1 MYKIDVK
8 ALHFVDF
15 ISKKVYDSNL
25 LCLLRGNKV
34 KNKTQYL
41 KFVLTYNLI
50 LLIPLLIINLSVLGM
65 LKKYQYNKVSDEVR
79 MTFDRQDDFLKNE
92 IFALK
97 NYADE
102 CKFNKI
108 YNDLYFDSPSIY
120 FDIEDNLKEQEMKSP
135 FIDRVYMYD
144 EKNGTVYS
152 SSGTFS
158 SELFF
163 NNILRTD
170 ILNLEKVRQMAG
182 HVLAFP
188 AKPQGDKNDGILF
201 AYAMRTWTKDG
212 EQIKYFLFPVRDRKL
227 RSYFEIPE
235 GERIYLLNDKEI
247 LYSTESEKESY
258 EDFVKNEKYEKD
270 FYVWKQQMNCGFQ
283 YVRMIPEKIITNSML
298 IYLKGYGMWVFCSFI
313 VGIVLAGG
321 FSKVRYENYVKLIRH
336 NEALKEER
344 DELKVESCLY
354 DLLRRKIYPED
365 ETWNKCLECNI
376 RIERKSRFFI
386 LVSDQILE
394 RKEDYE
400 WFVQQINQNDIT
412 DAYRI
417 DLVDGILIYLVCSD
431 SEKSKLEETIQNFLN
446 RDILMGISDVNAD
459 ISELKYFYQ
468 QAKERLFALN
478 KEENCSQYPER
489 EVSSLK
495 TAVDNSDV
503 KRAGLLLDEL
513 LDVIEAVD
521 DIMSSVILWEVSEI
535 FKVDREQL
543 LRLQKD
549 NRDDLK
555 AFSIGFLKEMKKKVE
570 TLKKRETEKNS
581 GYKKRDIM
589 DVLNYIYENYL
600 DDNFSVKSMASHF
613 QTSVSN
619 ISHFFKKNMEV
630 TISQYVEQIKLER
643 AKEMLKTSDKKV
655 SEIAEILRYA
665 NSTAFIE
672 MFKKYEGVTPGAYR
686 ESSDKE
692 K

>member
-1 MYKIDVK
+1 M
-8 ALHFVDF
+8 
-15 ISKKVYDSNL
+15 
-25 LCLLRGNKV
+25 

-158 SELFF
+158 QELFF

-283 YVRMIPEKIITNSML
+283 YVRMIPKKIITNSMW

-321 FSKVRYENYVKLIRH
+321 FSKVRYENYMKLLRS
-336 NEALKEER
+336 NEALKEEC

-354 DLLRRKIYPED
+354 DLLRRKIYPGD

-386 LVSDQILE
+386 LVSDEILE

-431 SEKSKLEETIQNFLN
+431 SEKSKLEESIQNFLN
-446 RDILMGISDVNAD
+446 RDIPMGISDVNTD

-478 KEENCSQYPER
+478 EEENCSQYPER

-513 LDVIEAVD
+513 LDVIEVVD
-521 DIMSSVILWEVSEI
+521 DTMSSVILWEVSEI

-549 NRDDLK
+549 NRDNLK

-643 AKEMLKTSDKKV
+643 AKEMLRTSDKKV

-672 MFKKYEGVTPGAYR
+672 MFKKYEGVTPGVYR

>member
-1 MYKIDVK
+1 MIN
-8 ALHFVDF
+8 
-15 ISKKVYDSNL
+15 S

-158 SELFF
+158 PELFF

-283 YVRMIPEKIITNSML
+283 YVRMIPKKIITNSMW

-321 FSKVRYENYVKLIRH
+321 FSKVRYENYMKLLRS
-336 NEALKEER
+336 NEALKEEC

-386 LVSDQILE
+386 LVSDEILE

-431 SEKSKLEETIQNFLN
+431 SEKSKLEESIQNFLN
-446 RDILMGISDVNAD
+446 RDIPMGISDVNTD

-513 LDVIEAVD
+513 LDVIEVVD
-521 DIMSSVILWEVSEI
+521 DTMSSVILWEVSEI

-549 NRDDLK
+549 NRDNLK

-643 AKEMLKTSDKKV
+643 AKEMLRTSDKKV

-672 MFKKYEGVTPGAYR
+672 MFKKYEGVTPGVYR

>member
-1 MYKIDVK
+1 MIK
-8 ALHFVDF
+8 
-15 ISKKVYDSNL
+15 L

-283 YVRMIPEKIITNSML
+283 YVRMIPKKIITNSMW

-321 FSKVRYENYVKLIRH
+321 FSKVRYENYMKLLRS
-336 NEALKEER
+336 NEALKEEC

-354 DLLRRKIYPED
+354 DLLRRKIYPKD

-386 LVSDQILE
+386 LVSDEILE

-431 SEKSKLEETIQNFLN
+431 SEKSKLEESIQNFLN
-446 RDILMGISDVNAD
+446 RDIPMGISDVNTD

-513 LDVIEAVD
+513 LDVIEVVD
-521 DIMSSVILWEVSEI
+521 DTMSSVILWEVSEI

-549 NRDDLK
+549 NRDNLK

-643 AKEMLKTSDKKV
+643 AKEMLRTSDKKV

-672 MFKKYEGVTPGAYR
+672 MFKKYEGVTPGVYR

>member
-1 MYKIDVK
+1 MI
-8 ALHFVDF
+8 
-15 ISKKVYDSNL
+15 NL

-158 SELFF
+158 PELFF

-283 YVRMIPEKIITNSML
+283 YVRMIPKKIITNSMW

-321 FSKVRYENYVKLIRH
+321 FSKVRYENYMKLLRY
-336 NEALKEER
+336 NEALKEEC

-376 RIERKSRFFI
+376 RIERKFRFFI

-431 SEKSKLEETIQNFLN
+431 SEKSNLEESIQNFLN
-446 RDILMGISDVNAD
+446 RDIPMGISDVNTD

-513 LDVIEAVD
+513 LDVIEVVD
-521 DIMSSVILWEVSEI
+521 DTMSSVILWEVSEI

-549 NRDDLK
+549 NRDNLK

-643 AKEMLKTSDKKV
+643 AKEMLRTSDKKV

-672 MFKKYEGVTPGAYR
+672 MFKKYEGVTPGVYR

>member
-1 MYKIDVK
+1 MIN
-8 ALHFVDF
+8 
-15 ISKKVYDSNL
+15 S

-158 SELFF
+158 PELFF

-283 YVRMIPEKIITNSML
+283 YVRMIPKKIITNSMW

-321 FSKVRYENYVKLIRH
+321 FSKVRYENYMKLLRY
-336 NEALKEER
+336 NEALKEEC

-431 SEKSKLEETIQNFLN
+431 SEKSNLEESIQNFLN
-446 RDILMGISDVNAD
+446 RDIPMGISDVNTD

-513 LDVIEAVD
+513 LDVIEVVD
-521 DIMSSVILWEVSEI
+521 DTMSSVILWEVSEI

-549 NRDDLK
+549 NRDNLK

-643 AKEMLKTSDKKV
+643 AKEMLRTSDKKV

>member
-1 MYKIDVK
+1 MIK
-8 ALHFVDF
+8 
-15 ISKKVYDSNL
+15 L

-158 SELFF
+158 QELFF

-283 YVRMIPEKIITNSML
+283 YVRMIPKKIITNSMW

-321 FSKVRYENYVKLIRH
+321 FSKVRYENYMKLLRS
-336 NEALKEER
+336 NEALKEEC

-431 SEKSKLEETIQNFLN
+431 SEKSKLEESIQNFLN
-446 RDILMGISDVNAD
+446 RDIPMGISDVNTD

-513 LDVIEAVD
+513 LDVIEVVD
-521 DIMSSVILWEVSEI
+521 DTMSSVILWEVSEI

-549 NRDDLK
+549 NRDNLK

-643 AKEMLKTSDKKV
+643 AKEMLRTSDKKV

>member
-1 MYKIDVK
+1 MI
-8 ALHFVDF
+8 
-15 ISKKVYDSNL
+15 NL

-158 SELFF
+158 QELFF

-283 YVRMIPEKIITNSML
+283 YVRMIPKKIITNSMW

-321 FSKVRYENYVKLIRH
+321 FSKVRYENYMKLLRS
-336 NEALKEER
+336 NEALKEEC

-354 DLLRRKIYPED
+354 DLLRRKIYPGD

-386 LVSDQILE
+386 LVSDEILE

-431 SEKSKLEETIQNFLN
+431 SEKSKLEESIQNFLN
-446 RDILMGISDVNAD
+446 RDIPMGISDVNTD

-478 KEENCSQYPER
+478 EEENCSQYPER

-513 LDVIEAVD
+513 LDVIEVVD
-521 DIMSSVILWEVSEI
+521 DTMSSVILWEVSEI

-549 NRDDLK
+549 NRDNLK

-643 AKEMLKTSDKKV
+643 AKEMLRTSDKKV

-672 MFKKYEGVTPGAYR
+672 MFKKYEGVTPGVYR

>member
-1 MYKIDVK
+1 MI
-8 ALHFVDF
+8 
-15 ISKKVYDSNL
+15 NL

-158 SELFF
+158 PELFF

-283 YVRMIPEKIITNSML
+283 YVRMIPKKIITNSMW

-321 FSKVRYENYVKLIRH
+321 FSKVRYENYMKLLRY
-336 NEALKEER
+336 NEALKEEC

-431 SEKSKLEETIQNFLN
+431 SEKSKLEESIQNFLN
-446 RDILMGISDVNAD
+446 RDIPMGISDVNTD

-513 LDVIEAVD
+513 LDVIEVVD
-521 DIMSSVILWEVSEI
+521 DTMSSVILWEVSEI

-549 NRDDLK
+549 NRDNLK

-643 AKEMLKTSDKKV
+643 AKEMLRTSDKKV

-672 MFKKYEGVTPGAYR
+672 MFKKYEGVTPGVYR

>member
-1 MYKIDVK
+1 MIN
-8 ALHFVDF
+8 
-15 ISKKVYDSNL
+15 S

-158 SELFF
+158 PELFF

-283 YVRMIPEKIITNSML
+283 YVRMIPKKIITNSMW

-321 FSKVRYENYVKLIRH
+321 FSKVRYENYMKLLRY
-336 NEALKEER
+336 NEALKEEC

-354 DLLRRKIYPED
+354 DLLRRKIYPKD

-431 SEKSKLEETIQNFLN
+431 SEKSKLEESIQNFLN
-446 RDILMGISDVNAD
+446 RDIPMGISDVNTD

-513 LDVIEAVD
+513 LDVIEVVD
-521 DIMSSVILWEVSEI
+521 DTMSSVILWEVSEI

-581 GYKKRDIM
+581 GYKRRDIM

-643 AKEMLKTSDKKV
+643 AKEMLRTSDKKV

-672 MFKKYEGVTPGAYR
+672 MFKKYEGVTPGVYR

>member
-1 MYKIDVK
+1 M
-8 ALHFVDF
+8 
-15 ISKKVYDSNL
+15 
-25 LCLLRGNKV
+25 

-283 YVRMIPEKIITNSML
+283 YVRMIPKKIITNSMW

-321 FSKVRYENYVKLIRH
+321 FSKVRYENYMKLLRH

-386 LVSDQILE
+386 LVSDEILE

-431 SEKSKLEETIQNFLN
+431 SEKSKLEESIQNFLN
-446 RDILMGISDVNAD
+446 RDIPMGISDVNTD

-513 LDVIEAVD
+513 LDVIEVVD
-521 DIMSSVILWEVSEI
+521 DTMSSVILWEVSEI

-549 NRDDLK
+549 NRDNLK

>member
-1 MYKIDVK
+1 MI
-8 ALHFVDF
+8 
-15 ISKKVYDSNL
+15 NP

-50 LLIPLLIINLSVLGM
+50 LLIPLLIINISVLGM

-158 SELFF
+158 QELFF

-283 YVRMIPEKIITNSML
+283 YVRMIPKKIITNSMW

-321 FSKVRYENYVKLIRH
+321 FSKVRYENYMKLLRS
-336 NEALKEER
+336 NEALKEEC

-386 LVSDQILE
+386 LVSDEILE

-431 SEKSKLEETIQNFLN
+431 SEKSKLEESIQNFLN
-446 RDILMGISDVNAD
+446 RDIPMGISDVNTD

-513 LDVIEAVD
+513 LDVIEVVD
-521 DIMSSVILWEVSEI
+521 DTMSSVILWEVSEI

-549 NRDDLK
+549 NRDNLK

-600 DDNFSVKSMASHF
+600 DDNFSVKSIASHF

-643 AKEMLKTSDKKV
+643 AKEMLRTSDKKV

-672 MFKKYEGVTPGAYR
+672 MFKKYEGVTPGVYR

>member
-1 MYKIDVK
+1 MI
-8 ALHFVDF
+8 
-15 ISKKVYDSNL
+15 NL

-158 SELFF
+158 QELFF

-283 YVRMIPEKIITNSML
+283 YVRMIPKKIITNSMW

-321 FSKVRYENYVKLIRH
+321 FSKVRYENYMKLLRS
-336 NEALKEER
+336 NEALKEEC

-431 SEKSKLEETIQNFLN
+431 SEKSNLEESIQNFLN
-446 RDILMGISDVNAD
+446 RDIPMGISDVNTD

-513 LDVIEAVD
+513 LDVIEVVD
-521 DIMSSVILWEVSEI
+521 DTMSSVILWEVSEI

-549 NRDDLK
+549 NRDNLK

-643 AKEMLKTSDKKV
+643 AKEMLRTSDKKV

-672 MFKKYEGVTPGAYR
+672 MFKKYEGVTPGVYR

>member
-1 MYKIDVK
+1 MI
-8 ALHFVDF
+8 
-15 ISKKVYDSNL
+15 NL

-65 LKKYQYNKVSDEVR
+65 LKKYQYNKVNDEVR

-446 RDILMGISDVNAD
+446 RDIPMGISDVNAD

-521 DIMSSVILWEVSEI
+521 DTMSSVILWEVSEI

>member
-1 MYKIDVK
+1 MIK
-8 ALHFVDF
+8 
-15 ISKKVYDSNL
+15 L

-283 YVRMIPEKIITNSML
+283 YVRMIPKKIITNSMW

-321 FSKVRYENYVKLIRH
+321 FSKVRYENYMKLLRS
-336 NEALKEER
+336 NEALKEEC

-431 SEKSKLEETIQNFLN
+431 SEKSKLEESIQNFLN
-446 RDILMGISDVNAD
+446 RDIPMGISDVNTD

-513 LDVIEAVD
+513 LDVIEVVD
-521 DIMSSVILWEVSEI
+521 DTMSSVILWEVSEI

-549 NRDDLK
+549 NRDNLK

-643 AKEMLKTSDKKV
+643 AKEMLRTSDKKV

-672 MFKKYEGVTPGAYR
+672 MFKKYEGVTPGVYR

>member
-1 MYKIDVK
+1 MIK
-8 ALHFVDF
+8 
-15 ISKKVYDSNL
+15 L

-158 SELFF
+158 QELFF

-283 YVRMIPEKIITNSML
+283 YVRMIPKKIITNSMW

-321 FSKVRYENYVKLIRH
+321 FSKVRYENYMKLLRS
-336 NEALKEER
+336 NEALKEEC

-386 LVSDQILE
+386 LVSDEILE

-431 SEKSKLEETIQNFLN
+431 SEKSKLEESIQNFLN
-446 RDILMGISDVNAD
+446 RDIPMGISDVNTD

-478 KEENCSQYPER
+478 EEENCSQYPER

-513 LDVIEAVD
+513 LDVIEVVD
-521 DIMSSVILWEVSEI
+521 DTMSSVILWEVSEI

-549 NRDDLK
+549 NRDNLK

-643 AKEMLKTSDKKV
+643 AKEMLRTSDKKV

-672 MFKKYEGVTPGAYR
+672 MFKKYEGVTPGVYR

>member
-1 MYKIDVK
+1 MIK
-8 ALHFVDF
+8 
-15 ISKKVYDSNL
+15 L

-158 SELFF
+158 QELFF

-283 YVRMIPEKIITNSML
+283 YVRMIPKKIITNSMW

-321 FSKVRYENYVKLIRH
+321 FSKVRYENYMKLLRS
-336 NEALKEER
+336 NEALKEEC

-354 DLLRRKIYPED
+354 DLLRRKIYPGD

-431 SEKSKLEETIQNFLN
+431 SEKSKLEESIQNFLN
-446 RDILMGISDVNAD
+446 RDIPMGISDVNTD

-478 KEENCSQYPER
+478 EEENCSQYPER

-513 LDVIEAVD
+513 LDVIEVVD
-521 DIMSSVILWEVSEI
+521 DTMSSVILWEVSEI

-549 NRDDLK
+549 NRDNLK

-643 AKEMLKTSDKKV
+643 AKEMLRTSDKKV

-672 MFKKYEGVTPGAYR
+672 MFKKYEGVTPGVYR

>member
-1 MYKIDVK
+1 M
-8 ALHFVDF
+8 
-15 ISKKVYDSNL
+15 
-25 LCLLRGNKV
+25 

-158 SELFF
+158 QELFF

-283 YVRMIPEKIITNSML
+283 YVRMIPKKIITNSMW

-321 FSKVRYENYVKLIRH
+321 FSKVRYENYMKLLRH

-386 LVSDQILE
+386 LVSDEILE

-431 SEKSKLEETIQNFLN
+431 SEKSKLEESIQNFLN
-446 RDILMGISDVNAD
+446 RDIPMGISDVNTD

-513 LDVIEAVD
+513 LDVIEVVD
-521 DIMSSVILWEVSEI
+521 DTMSSVILWEVSEI

-549 NRDDLK
+549 NRDNLK

-643 AKEMLKTSDKKV
+643 AKEMLRTSDKKV

-672 MFKKYEGVTPGAYR
+672 MFKKYEGVTPGVYR

>member
-1 MYKIDVK
+1 M
-8 ALHFVDF
+8 
-15 ISKKVYDSNL
+15 
-25 LCLLRGNKV
+25 

-158 SELFF
+158 QELFF

-283 YVRMIPEKIITNSML
+283 YVRMIPKKIITNSMW

-321 FSKVRYENYVKLIRH
+321 FSKVRYENYMKLLRS
-336 NEALKEER
+336 NEALKEEC

-386 LVSDQILE
+386 LVSDEILE

-431 SEKSKLEETIQNFLN
+431 SEKSKLEESIQNFLN
-446 RDILMGISDVNAD
+446 RDIPMGISDVNTD

-513 LDVIEAVD
+513 LDVIEVVD
-521 DIMSSVILWEVSEI
+521 DTMSSVILWEVSEI

-643 AKEMLKTSDKKV
+643 AKEMLRTSDKKV

>member
-1 MYKIDVK
+1 M
-8 ALHFVDF
+8 
-15 ISKKVYDSNL
+15 
-25 LCLLRGNKV
+25 

-158 SELFF
+158 QELFF

-283 YVRMIPEKIITNSML
+283 YVRMIPKKIITNSMW

-321 FSKVRYENYVKLIRH
+321 FSKVRYENYMKLLRS
-336 NEALKEER
+336 NEALKEEC

-354 DLLRRKIYPED
+354 DLLRRKIYPGD

-386 LVSDQILE
+386 LVSDEILE

-431 SEKSKLEETIQNFLN
+431 SEKSKLEESIQNFLN
-446 RDILMGISDVNAD
+446 RDIPMGISDVNTD

-478 KEENCSQYPER
+478 EEENCSQYPER

-513 LDVIEAVD
+513 LDVIEVVD
-521 DIMSSVILWEVSEI
+521 DTMSSVILWEVSEI

-549 NRDDLK
+549 NRDNLK

-600 DDNFSVKSMASHF
+600 DDNFSVKSIASHF

-643 AKEMLKTSDKKV
+643 AKEMLRTSDKKV

-672 MFKKYEGVTPGAYR
+672 MFKKYEGVTPGVYR

>member
-1 MYKIDVK
+1 MIN
-8 ALHFVDF
+8 
-15 ISKKVYDSNL
+15 S

-50 LLIPLLIINLSVLGM
+50 LLIPLLIINISVLGM

-247 LYSTESEKESY
+247 LYSTESEIESY

-283 YVRMIPEKIITNSML
+283 YVRMIPKKIITNSMW

-321 FSKVRYENYVKLIRH
+321 FSKVRYENYMKLLRH

-446 RDILMGISDVNAD
+446 RDIPMGISDVNTD

-513 LDVIEAVD
+513 LDVIEVVD
-521 DIMSSVILWEVSEI
+521 DTMSSVILWEVSEI

>member
-1 MYKIDVK
+1 MI
-8 ALHFVDF
+8 
-15 ISKKVYDSNL
+15 NL

-144 EKNGTVYS
+144 EENGTVYS
-152 SSGTFS
+152 SNGTLS

-163 NNILRTD
+163 NNIVRTD
-170 ILNLEKVRQMAG
+170 VLNLEKVRQMAG

-227 RSYFEIPE
+227 RSHFEIPE

-283 YVRMIPEKIITNSML
+283 YVRMIPKKIITNSMW

-321 FSKVRYENYVKLIRH
+321 FSKVRYENYMKLLRS
-336 NEALKEER
+336 NEALKEEC

-431 SEKSKLEETIQNFLN
+431 SEKSKLEESIQNFLN
-446 RDILMGISDVNAD
+446 RDIPMGISDVNTD

-513 LDVIEAVD
+513 LDVIEVVD
-521 DIMSSVILWEVSEI
+521 DTMSSVILWEVSEI

-549 NRDDLK
+549 NRDNLK

-643 AKEMLKTSDKKV
+643 AKEMLRTSDKKV

-672 MFKKYEGVTPGAYR
+672 MFKKYEGVTPGVYR

>member
-1 MYKIDVK
+1 MIN
-8 ALHFVDF
+8 
-15 ISKKVYDSNL
+15 S

-283 YVRMIPEKIITNSML
+283 YVRMIPKKIITNSMW

-321 FSKVRYENYVKLIRH
+321 FSKVRYENYMKLLRH

-354 DLLRRKIYPED
+354 DLLRRKIYPKD

-386 LVSDQILE
+386 LVSDEILE

-431 SEKSKLEETIQNFLN
+431 SEKSKLEESIQNFLN
-446 RDILMGISDVNAD
+446 RDIPMGISDVNTD

-513 LDVIEAVD
+513 LDVIEVVD
-521 DIMSSVILWEVSEI
+521 DTMSSVILWEVSEI

-549 NRDDLK
+549 NRDNLK

-643 AKEMLKTSDKKV
+643 AKEMLRTSDKKV

>member
-1 MYKIDVK
+1 MIK
-8 ALHFVDF
+8 
-15 ISKKVYDSNL
+15 L

-158 SELFF
+158 QELFF

-283 YVRMIPEKIITNSML
+283 YVRMIPKKIITNSMW

-321 FSKVRYENYVKLIRH
+321 FSKVRYENYMKLLRS
-336 NEALKEER
+336 NEALKEEC

-354 DLLRRKIYPED
+354 DLLRRKIYPGD

-431 SEKSKLEETIQNFLN
+431 SEKSKLEESIQNFLN
-446 RDILMGISDVNAD
+446 RDIPMGISDVNTD

-513 LDVIEAVD
+513 LDVIEVVD
-521 DIMSSVILWEVSEI
+521 DTMSSVILWEVSEI

-549 NRDDLK
+549 NRDNLK

-643 AKEMLKTSDKKV
+643 AKEMLRTSDKKV

-672 MFKKYEGVTPGAYR
+672 MFKKYEGVTPGVYR

>member
-1 MYKIDVK
+1 M
-8 ALHFVDF
+8 
-15 ISKKVYDSNL
+15 
-25 LCLLRGNKV
+25 

-227 RSYFEIPE
+227 KSYFEIPE

-283 YVRMIPEKIITNSML
+283 YVRMIPKKIITNSMW

-321 FSKVRYENYVKLIRH
+321 FSKVRYENYMKLLRH

-354 DLLRRKIYPED
+354 DLLRRKIYPKD

-431 SEKSKLEETIQNFLN
+431 SEKSKLEESIQNFLN
-446 RDILMGISDVNAD
+446 RDIPMGISDVNTD

-513 LDVIEAVD
+513 LDVIEVVD
-521 DIMSSVILWEVSEI
+521 DTMSSVILWEVSEI

-581 GYKKRDIM
+581 GYKRRDIM

-643 AKEMLKTSDKKV
+643 AKEMLRTSDKKV

-672 MFKKYEGVTPGAYR
+672 MFKKYEGVTPGVYR

>member
-1 MYKIDVK
+1 M
-8 ALHFVDF
+8 
-15 ISKKVYDSNL
+15 
-25 LCLLRGNKV
+25 

-50 LLIPLLIINLSVLGM
+50 LLIPLLIINISVLGM

-158 SELFF
+158 PELFF

-258 EDFVKNEKYEKD
+258 EDFEKNEKYEKD

-283 YVRMIPEKIITNSML
+283 YVRMIPKKIITNSMW

-321 FSKVRYENYVKLIRH
+321 FSKVRYENYMKLLRH

-417 DLVDGILIYLVCSD
+417 DLVEGILIYLVCSD
-431 SEKSKLEETIQNFLN
+431 SEKSKLEESIQNFLN
-446 RDILMGISDVNAD
+446 RDIPMGISDVNTD

-513 LDVIEAVD
+513 LDVIEVVD
-521 DIMSSVILWEVSEI
+521 DTMSSVILWEVSEI

-549 NRDDLK
+549 NRDNLK

-686 ESSDKE
+686 ESSNKE

>member
-1 MYKIDVK
+1 M
-8 ALHFVDF
+8 
-15 ISKKVYDSNL
+15 
-25 LCLLRGNKV
+25 

-283 YVRMIPEKIITNSML
+283 YVRMIPKKIITNSMW

-321 FSKVRYENYVKLIRH
+321 FSKVRYENYMKLLRH

-354 DLLRRKIYPED
+354 DLLRRKIYPKD

-431 SEKSKLEETIQNFLN
+431 SEKSKLEESIQNFLN
-446 RDILMGISDVNAD
+446 RDIPMGISDVNTD

-513 LDVIEAVD
+513 LDVLEVVD
-521 DIMSSVILWEVSEI
+521 DTMSSVILWEVSEI

-549 NRDDLK
+549 NRDNLK

>member
-1 MYKIDVK
+1 MI
-8 ALHFVDF
+8 
-15 ISKKVYDSNL
+15 NL

-283 YVRMIPEKIITNSML
+283 YVRMIPKKIITNSMW

-321 FSKVRYENYVKLIRH
+321 FSKVRYENYMKLLRH

-376 RIERKSRFFI
+376 RIERESRFFI

-431 SEKSKLEETIQNFLN
+431 SEKSKLEESIQNFLN
-446 RDILMGISDVNAD
+446 RDIPMGISDVNTD

-513 LDVIEAVD
+513 LDVIEVVD
-521 DIMSSVILWEVSEI
+521 DTMSSVILWEVSEI

-549 NRDDLK
+549 NRDNLK

-570 TLKKRETEKNS
+570 TLKKRETERNS

>member
-1 MYKIDVK
+1 MIK
-8 ALHFVDF
+8 
-15 ISKKVYDSNL
+15 L

-158 SELFF
+158 QELFF

-283 YVRMIPEKIITNSML
+283 YVRMIPKKIITNSMW

-321 FSKVRYENYVKLIRH
+321 FSKVRYENYMKLLRH

-354 DLLRRKIYPED
+354 DLLRRKIYPKD

-431 SEKSKLEETIQNFLN
+431 SEKSKLEESIQNFLN
-446 RDILMGISDVNAD
+446 RDIPMGISDVNTD

-513 LDVIEAVD
+513 LDVIEVVD
-521 DIMSSVILWEVSEI
+521 DTMSSVILWEVSEI

-549 NRDDLK
+549 NRDNLK

-643 AKEMLKTSDKKV
+643 AKEMLRTSDKKV

-672 MFKKYEGVTPGAYR
+672 MFKKYEGVTPGVYR

>member
-1 MYKIDVK
+1 M
-8 ALHFVDF
+8 
-15 ISKKVYDSNL
+15 
-25 LCLLRGNKV
+25 

-135 FIDRVYMYD
+135 FIDRVYMYG

-158 SELFF
+158 QELFF

-283 YVRMIPEKIITNSML
+283 YVRMIPKKIITNSMW

-321 FSKVRYENYVKLIRH
+321 FSKVRYENYMKLLRH

-354 DLLRRKIYPED
+354 DLLRRKIYPKD

-431 SEKSKLEETIQNFLN
+431 SEKSKLEESIQNFLN
-446 RDILMGISDVNAD
+446 RDIPMGISDVNTD

-513 LDVIEAVD
+513 LDVIEVVD
-521 DIMSSVILWEVSEI
+521 DTMSSVILWEVSEI

-549 NRDDLK
+549 NRDNLK

-643 AKEMLKTSDKKV
+643 AKEMLRTSDKKV

-672 MFKKYEGVTPGAYR
+672 MFKKYEGVTPGVYR

>member
-1 MYKIDVK
+1 M
-8 ALHFVDF
+8 
-15 ISKKVYDSNL
+15 
-25 LCLLRGNKV
+25 

-158 SELFF
+158 QELFF

-212 EQIKYFLFPVRDRKL
+212 EQIKYFLFLVRDRKL

-283 YVRMIPEKIITNSML
+283 YVRMIPKKIITNSMW

-321 FSKVRYENYVKLIRH
+321 FSKVRYENYMKLLRS
-336 NEALKEER
+336 NEALKEEC

-354 DLLRRKIYPED
+354 ALLRRKIYPED

-431 SEKSKLEETIQNFLN
+431 SEKSKLEESIQNFLN
-446 RDILMGISDVNAD
+446 RDIPMGISDVNTD

-513 LDVIEAVD
+513 LDVIEVVD
-521 DIMSSVILWEVSEI
+521 DTMSSVILWEVSEI

-549 NRDDLK
+549 NRDNLK

-643 AKEMLKTSDKKV
+643 AKEMLRTSDKKV

-672 MFKKYEGVTPGAYR
+672 MFKKYEGVTPGVYR

>member
-1 MYKIDVK
+1 MI
-8 ALHFVDF
+8 
-15 ISKKVYDSNL
+15 NL

-158 SELFF
+158 QELFF

-283 YVRMIPEKIITNSML
+283 YVRMIPKKIITNSMW

-321 FSKVRYENYVKLIRH
+321 FSKVRYENYMKLLRS
-336 NEALKEER
+336 NEALKEEC

-431 SEKSKLEETIQNFLN
+431 SEKSKLEESIQNFLN
-446 RDILMGISDVNAD
+446 RDIPMGISDVNTD

-513 LDVIEAVD
+513 LDVIEVVD
-521 DIMSSVILWEVSEI
+521 DTVSSVILWEVSEI

-549 NRDDLK
+549 NRDNLK

-643 AKEMLKTSDKKV
+643 AKEMLRTSDKKV

-672 MFKKYEGVTPGAYR
+672 MFKKYEGVTPGVYR

>member
-1 MYKIDVK
+1 M
-8 ALHFVDF
+8 
-15 ISKKVYDSNL
+15 
-25 LCLLRGNKV
+25 

-247 LYSTESEKESY
+247 LYSTESEIESY

-283 YVRMIPEKIITNSML
+283 YVRMIPKKIITNSMW

-321 FSKVRYENYVKLIRH
+321 FSKVRYENYMKLLRS
-336 NEALKEER
+336 NEALKEEC

-446 RDILMGISDVNAD
+446 RDIPMGISDVNTD

-513 LDVIEAVD
+513 LDVIEVVD
-521 DIMSSVILWEVSEI
+521 DTMSSVILWEVSEI

-549 NRDDLK
+549 NRDNLK

-643 AKEMLKTSDKKV
+643 AKEMLRTSDKKV

-672 MFKKYEGVTPGAYR
+672 MFKKYEGVTPGVYR

>member
-1 MYKIDVK
+1 MIK
-8 ALHFVDF
+8 
-15 ISKKVYDSNL
+15 L

-158 SELFF
+158 QELFF

-283 YVRMIPEKIITNSML
+283 YVRMIPKKIITNSMW

-321 FSKVRYENYVKLIRH
+321 FSKVRYENYMKLLRS
-336 NEALKEER
+336 NEALKEEC

-431 SEKSKLEETIQNFLN
+431 SEKSKLEESIQNFLN
-446 RDILMGISDVNAD
+446 RDIPMGISDVNTD

-478 KEENCSQYPER
+478 EEENCSQYPER

-513 LDVIEAVD
+513 LDVIEVVD
-521 DIMSSVILWEVSEI
+521 DTMSSVILWEVSEI

-549 NRDDLK
+549 NRDNLK

-630 TISQYVEQIKLER
+630 TTSQYVEQIKLER
-643 AKEMLKTSDKKV
+643 AKEMLRTSDKKV

-672 MFKKYEGVTPGAYR
+672 MFKKYEGVTPGVYR

>member
-1 MYKIDVK
+1 MIK
-8 ALHFVDF
+8 
-15 ISKKVYDSNL
+15 L

-158 SELFF
+158 QELFF

-283 YVRMIPEKIITNSML
+283 YVRMIPKKIITNSMW

-321 FSKVRYENYVKLIRH
+321 FSKVRYENYMKLLRS
-336 NEALKEER
+336 NEALKEEC

-354 DLLRRKIYPED
+354 DLLRRKIYPGD

-386 LVSDQILE
+386 LVSDEILE

-431 SEKSKLEETIQNFLN
+431 SEKSKLEESIQNFLN
-446 RDILMGISDVNAD
+446 RDIPMGISDVNTD

-513 LDVIEAVD
+513 LDVIEVVD
-521 DIMSSVILWEVSEI
+521 DTMSSVILWEVSEI

-549 NRDDLK
+549 NRDNLK

-600 DDNFSVKSMASHF
+600 DDNFSVKSIASHF

-643 AKEMLKTSDKKV
+643 AKEMLRTSDKKV

-672 MFKKYEGVTPGAYR
+672 MFKKYEGVTPGVYR